1 MLYYSAMNDSSSEPA
16 QAMWRLIFAAR
27 ALEDRIE
34 TGLTKLG
41 VSSAKLGVLTELVKA
56 GEPLTLSD
64 LAARISCVR
73 SNVTQLVDRLEADGL
88 VRRTDAPG
96 DRRSVLAELT
106 AEGRRSQREGTQYV
120 ESVQRDFA
128 KSVPASERAALMT
141 ALAGL
146 K

>member
-1 MLYYSAMNDSSSEPA
+1 
-16 QAMWRLIFAAR
+16 MWRLIHAAR

-34 TGLTKLG
+34 SGLTRIG
-41 VSSAKLGVLTELVKA
+41 VSGAKLGVLTELVKA
-56 GEPLTLSD
+56 GEPLTLGE
-64 LAARISCVR
+64 LASRIKCVR

-106 AEGRRSQREGTQYV
+106 AEGRRSHKEGTQLV

-128 KSVPASERAALMT
+128 KSVPAGDRAALLG